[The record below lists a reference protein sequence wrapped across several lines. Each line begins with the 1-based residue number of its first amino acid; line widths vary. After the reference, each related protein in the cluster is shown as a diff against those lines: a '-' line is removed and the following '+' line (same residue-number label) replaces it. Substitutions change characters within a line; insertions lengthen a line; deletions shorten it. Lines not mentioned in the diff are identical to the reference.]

1 MVYTIEASGAAHT
14 VDIDLVSH
22 SKNHKIAAID
32 AKPASNSSVI
42 VSVGIPPS
50 L

>member
-1 MVYTIEASGAAHT
+1 MVYEANGAVHT
-14 VDIDLVSH
+14 VDIDAVSQ
-22 SKNHKIAAID
+22 SKNHKITATD
-32 AKPASNSSVI
+32 AKPASKSSVI

>member
-1 MVYTIEASGAAHT
+1 MAYRIKASGAAHT
-14 VDIDLVSH
+14 VDIDAVGQ
-22 SKNHKIAAID
+22 SKNHKITATD